1 MNNSGK
7 YFLSAF
13 TPSFSGRPPFWLMRQ
28 AGRYLPEY
36 KELRKKAKNFLDFCY
51 TPDKACEVTLQ
62 PIRRFNMDAAI
73 IFSDIL
79 VIPHALGADVRFEEG
94 KGPILKPVQNSK
106 DLELLSRQNF
116 ASHLSPVYEAL
127 RLTRKALPA
136 ETTLIGFAGAP
147 WTLACYMI
155 EGKGSRDF
163 QLPRTMI
170 YKDPAF
176 FIKLVDM
183 LTDAVSSHAIAQIEA
198 GAEVI
203 QIFDSWAG
211 VLSEKQFSD
220 WSIVPTKKIVSAI
233 KKAYPSIPV
242 IGFPRMSGSKITDYV
257 KQTGVDAVSIDGSV
271 TLSWAK
277 EHLQPHTVVQ
287 GNLDQLLLAYDKNA
301 MLEEAKR
308 ILSIFGDKRFIFNL
322 GHGVI
327 PETPPDNVLAL
338 SELIRSYA

>member
-1 MNNSGK
+1 M
-7 YFLSAF
+7 
-13 TPSFSGRPPFWLMRQ
+13 
-28 AGRYLPEY
+28 PEY

-51 TPDKACEVTLQ
+51 TPDMACEATLQ

-79 VIPHALGADVRFEEG
+79 VVPHALGADVRFEEG
-94 KGPILKPVQNSK
+94 KGPLLTPIQNLK
-106 DLELLSRQNF
+106 DLESLRHDNF
-116 ASHLSPVYEAL
+116 SSHLSPVYEAL
-127 RLTRKALPA
+127 KQTRKALPS

-163 QLPRTMI
+163 QHPRAMI
-170 YKDPAF
+170 YKDPEF
-176 FIKLVDM
+176 FTKLVDM
-183 LTDAVSSHAIAQIEA
+183 LTDAVSTHAIAQVNA

-220 WSIVPTKKIVSAI
+220 WSIAPTKKIVSAI
-233 KKAYPSIPV
+233 KKAHPSIPV
-242 IGFPRMSGSKITDYV
+242 IGFPRMCGSKIADYV

-277 EHLQPHTVVQ
+277 EQLQPQTVVQ
-287 GNLDQLLLAYDKNA
+287 GNLDQLLLAHDRNA
-301 MLEEAKR
+301 MLVEAKR
-308 ILSIFGDKRFIFNL
+308 ILSTFGNKRFIFNL

-338 SELIRSYA
+338 SELIRSHA

>member
-1 MNNSGK
+1 
-7 YFLSAF
+7 
-13 TPSFSGRPPFWLMRQ
+13 MRQ

-36 KELRKKAKNFLDFCY
+36 KELRKKSKNFLDFCY
-51 TPDKACEVTLQ
+51 SPDMACEATLQ

-94 KGPILKPVQNSK
+94 KGPILKPVQNMS
-106 DLELLSRQNF
+106 DMASLSQKNVI
-116 ASHLSPVYEAL
+116 SHLAPVYEAL
-127 RLTRKALPA
+127 RMTRKALPQ

-163 QLPRTMI
+163 QLPRSMI
-170 YKDPAF
+170 YKDPEF
-176 FIKLVDM
+176 FSKLVDV
-183 LTDAVSSHAIAQIEA
+183 LTDAVSAHAIAQVDA

-211 VLSEKQFSD
+211 VLSEKQFSN
-220 WSIVPTKKIVSAI
+220 WSIAPTKKIVSAI
-233 KKAYPSIPV
+233 KKAHPSVPV
-242 IGFPRMSGSKITDYV
+242 IGFPRMSGSKIADYV
-257 KQTGVDAVSIDGSV
+257 KETGVDAVSVDGSI

-277 EHLQPHTVVQ
+277 ENLQPHTVVQ
-287 GNLDQLLLAYDKNA
+287 GNLDQLLLAYDRNA

-308 ILSIFGDKRFIFNL
+308 ILSTFGDKRFIFNL

-338 SELIRSYA
+338 SELIRNYA